1 MKLVKTALLSTA
13 LIASIS
19 VSAETIRLVITPSA
33 TSNSVKSLSTGASSN
48 CVVSQRKDAKW
59 CIPESKSIQRVMA
72 RAASAKTNKSRSV
85 SFDVDSQG
93 YSAEE
98 IAAQFNQT
106 GRFGLVEVD
115 VVIKSTGYRPND
127 PQLSSQDSYYSSSED
142 SVTGSNVHGLW
153 DELDQSKVTEKSN
166 PVDVIV
172 MDSVF
177 EANADLVYFDGRGFS
192 TTALEQGGSPQ
203 KRSDDYTP
211 PVETADMHCNPHGLG
226 VASVIGASI
235 DNAEGFA
242 GVTNNTNLY
251 AIKVMTCGVGFLS
264 DVSEAL
270 HWLAGEDVDGVTPYQ
285 GKPGIVNIS
294 LGGNSGA
301 CPQYMQYGVD
311 AAIEAG
317 FTLVGSSGNDSID
330 ASNNAPSNCDGMLS
344 VAALDKSGDLA
355 SFSNFGS
362 AVDVI
367 TQGVDILGY
376 CSDST
381 NACYWE
387 GTSFASPLVAGGLAA
402 IKQETGASREELI
415 TALKIS
421 SNLDLLGAQC
431 QAGICGKGLPDF
443 AQTLEVVRAMKDGSL
458 NSIAFAL
465 SDSDECEQ
473 TWLID
478 HFGGKTRMCELY
490 KVSFYGGYSTSNST
504 YQMVSVAHNES
515 WETGDLIAEGVF
527 EQGTVMLKGLDITNR
542 QYGFKVCQNGQ
553 CGNVMELNSSQ
564 AQDDMRPDTCTT
576 Q

>member
-1 MKLVKTALLSTA
+1 MKLFKSALLSTA
-13 LIASIS
+13 LIASMS
-19 VSAETIRLVITPSA
+19 VSAETVRLVTTPSA
-33 TSNSVKSLSTGASSN
+33 TSNSIKSLSTGAGSN
-48 CVVSQRKDAKW
+48 CVVSQREDAQW
-59 CIPESKSIQRVMA
+59 CLPESKSAQEVMA
-72 RAASAKTNKSRSV
+72 RAASAKTNKSRSI

-127 PQLSSQDSYYSSSED
+127 PQLSSQDSYYGSPEN

-153 DELDQSKVTEKSN
+153 DELGQSKVTEKSN

-192 TTALEQGGSPQ
+192 TTALEQGGAPQ
-203 KRSDDYTP
+203 QRSDDYTP
-211 PVETADMHCNPHGLG
+211 PVENADMYCNPHGLG

-270 HWLAGEDVDGVTPYQ
+270 HWLAGKDVDGVTPYQ
-285 GKPGIVNIS
+285 GKPGIVNMS

-301 CPQYMQYGVD
+301 CPQYMQEGVD

-330 ASNNAPSNCDGMLS
+330 ASKNAPSNCDGVLS

-362 AVDVI
+362 EVDVSA
-367 TQGVDILGY
+367 QGVDILGY
-376 CSDST
+376 CNDSSS
-381 NACYWE
+381 ACYWE

-415 TALKIS
+415 AALKIS

-431 QAGICGKGLPDF
+431 QTGICGKGLPDF
-443 AQTLEVVRAMKDGSL
+443 AQTLEVARAMKDGSL

-473 TWLID
+473 TWFID
-478 HFGGKTRMCELY
+478 NFGGKARMCELY
-490 KVSFYGGYSTSNST
+490 KVTFFGGYIADGTIYELLSIDANGT
-504 YQMVSVAHNES
+504 
-515 WETGDLIAEGVF
+515 WGDASEKSEGAF
-527 EQGTVMLKGLDITNR
+527 DKATVMLSDIDVLGKR
-542 QYGFKVCQNGQ
+542 YGFRACTNGS
-553 CGNVMELNSSQ
+553 CDDIVEMDVSM
-564 AQDDMRPDTCTT
+564 AQEDHRPAICKE
-576 Q
+576 